1 MSSILYYSNYC
12 TNCEKLI
19 QKLGKSSIKKDIHF
33 VCIDNRVKENDK
45 VYVKMPNGTKIVL
58 PSNVNKVPALLLLNK
73 QNEVV
78 FGETIHEILQPE
90 FYSETHVNSTQEQFQ
105 QSMPEEPM
113 AFSMAGGGSVVSDN
127 YSFLD
132 MSSDDLN
139 AKGNGGVRQLH
150 SYVTIN
156 EETSIYTPPDNYVPD
171 KIGADG
177 DVSVENLVEAR
188 NTDFAGQQ
196 QQQPRQY

>member
-1 MSSILYYSNYC
+1 MSTILYYSNYC

-33 VCIDNRVKENDK
+33 VCIDNRVKENGK
-45 VYVKMPNGTKIVL
+45 VYIKMPNGSKIVL
-58 PSNVNKVPALLLLNK
+58 PSNVNKVPALLLLNR

-78 FGETIHEILQPE
+78 FGKTIYDILQPD
-90 FYSETHVNSTQEQFQ
+90 FYSETHVNTTQEQFQ

-156 EETSIYTPPDNYVPD
+156 QENSIYTPPDDYVPD
-171 KIGADG
+171 KIGVGG

-188 NTDFAGQQ
+188 NKEFSDQ